1 LHLVAMQLARSSMSV
16 GFYLV
21 ARARCLALDRAIHFY
36 ALLDCI
42 WCARARRVL
51 VAAVALLLIAR
62 NSIQLWWCEIFL
74 FFGARD
80 GWLVGALRSITR
92 AIHFACIWCVW

>member
-1 LHLVAMQLARSSMSV
+1 MEVGGCFAVQIGMCGILFDARERVRRVLVTVALHLVAMQLARSSMSV

-42 WCARARRVL
+42 
-51 VAAVALLLIAR
+51 
-62 NSIQLWWCEIFL
+62 
-74 FFGARD
+74 
-80 GWLVGALRSITR
+80 
-92 AIHFACIWCVW
+92 